1 MRSRAY
7 RTWRRFARNPL
18 SVLGLMMM
26 TAIVG
31 GALLAPW
38 ITPYRHH
45 AGAVV
50 DVASASKPP
59 SRAHVLGTDTVG
71 RDILTRV
78 AYAYRLSLLLG
89 VVVLSVATPI
99 GVIVGL
105 LAGYLGGWREMALM
119 RVTDVFC

>member
-18 SVLGLMMM
+18 SVLGLVMM
-26 TAIVG
+26 TAIVA

-50 DVASASKPP
+50 DVASASKLP
-59 SRAHVLGTDTVG
+59 SRAHLLGTDTVG
-71 RDILTRV
+71 RDILTRI
-78 AYAYRLSLLLG
+78 ACRFSSAS
-89 VVVLSVATPI
+89 
-99 GVIVGL
+99 
-105 LAGYLGGWREMALM
+105 W
-119 RVTDVFC
+119 FCRWPRRSG